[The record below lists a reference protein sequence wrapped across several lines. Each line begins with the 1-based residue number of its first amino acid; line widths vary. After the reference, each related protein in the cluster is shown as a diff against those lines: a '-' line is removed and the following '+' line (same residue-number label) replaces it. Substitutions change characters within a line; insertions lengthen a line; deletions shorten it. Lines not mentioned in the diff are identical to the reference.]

1 MSVSDIFWRILPLF
15 VVFSFIIFIS
25 VLIIAILYCILKR
38 IKDTRDGA
46 VIISF
51 KNFRKIFPASP
62 DKFSIPT
69 YTKYIY
75 YDHTYKILVRF
86 PFNSLAKMM
95 VRTRIKK
102 KNKNLKKQEDYRRVK
117 RFISALEKDIEK
129 MSKESENY
137 VAQAR
142 EIVERIGK

>member
-1 MSVSDIFWRILPLF
+1 MKDIIGCIFLLAIVMMLF
-15 VVFSFIIFIS
+15 VFAGCIISIP
-25 VLIIAILYCILKR
+25 IIAIYCK
-38 IKDTRDGA
+38 IKNARDGA

-51 KNFRKIFPASP
+51 KNFRNIFPVSP

-86 PFNSLAKMM
+86 PFNPLAKMM